1 LREFVV
7 EFVVEFVTEEEEED
21 DAALVVLGVAPL
33 MIK

>member
-1 LREFVV
+1 LR